1 MMVVKLNVLVRGKM
15 CKTYQP
21 WWVNFCQT
29 EVKLESVSDD
39 HPLTKWGGKMC
50 PGSWI
55 EFESEQ
61 DATMFLLR
69 WS

>member
-1 MMVVKLNVLVRGKM
+1 MMAVRLSIFVPGDR
-15 CKTYQP
+15 YFEHQS

-29 EVKLESVSDD
+29 EFKFVSDD
-39 HPLTKWGGKMC
+39 HPLTKWGGKMR
-50 PGSWI
+50 PGSLI
-55 EFESEQ
+55 EFEREE